1 MIGYLKGNI
10 VSAKPTKVVID
21 VNGVGY
27 IVNISISTFE
37 KISGQETVSLFIY
50 TNVREDA
57 ITLFGFFTEAEKEMF
72 ELLISVNGVGPKIA
86 LNVLSS
92 IQYNELKHAIETS
105 DVQRIVAVP
114 GIGRKSAERLILE
127 LKGKLGSIAGD
138 HSTALP
144 NSSKNEAV
152 LALSTLGYNSKVAEK
167 VVGELLQKTPDIS
180 LEEIIKKAL
189 SALVK

>member
-10 VSAKPTKVVID
+10 ISAKPTKVVID

-37 KISGQETVSLFIY
+37 KITGQENVSLFIY

-86 LNVLSS
+86 LNILSS
-92 IQYNELKHAIETS
+92 IQYNDLKYAIETS
-105 DVQRIVAVP
+105 DVSRIVAVP

-127 LKGKLGSIAGD
+127 LKGKLGSISGE
-138 HSTALP
+138 HSVISA
-144 NSSKNEAV
+144 NSSKNEAI
-152 LALSTLGYNSKVAEK
+152 LALSTLGYNSKIAEK
-167 VVGELLQKTPDIS
+167 VVGELLQKTPDLS